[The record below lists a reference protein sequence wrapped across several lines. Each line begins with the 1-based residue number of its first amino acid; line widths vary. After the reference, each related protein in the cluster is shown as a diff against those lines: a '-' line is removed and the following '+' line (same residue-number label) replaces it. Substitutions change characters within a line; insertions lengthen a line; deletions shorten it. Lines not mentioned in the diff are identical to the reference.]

1 MQRNFDE
8 ILAKVNP
15 WQLSVAV
22 IDLDNV
28 AYNYKKVQEES
39 SHNVIV
45 SAVVKGD
52 SYGLGAVP
60 ISRRLYSEGCRYYF
74 VATIEEGIA
83 IREALPQEDVKV
95 FILSG
100 PLAGTEEMFIKH
112 NLTPVLNNRFQA
124 DLMIAESKKQNKKL
138 DVVVHID
145 TGMCR
150 NGYVEISQDEVKSIE
165 DNLNSLFVMSHLA
178 CADDVSNDL
187 NKKQLARFSE
197 TLKKFNNPIACLSA
211 TNGVFLGN
219 DFQFDIVRPGK
230 ALYGFVIREDK
241 RNVVKPVVNLFSRIV
256 QVNKI
261 KKGDTVGYGA
271 TFVADREMLTVTI
284 GMGYS
289 DGFMRKF
296 SGFGFGFLG
305 DHKMPMI
312 GRISMDYITFDATG
326 VDEKFLKIGNWVAL
340 TRTPDYTLESW
351 ALDLNTIPHEISCRL
366 GNRVQRI
373 YVGE

>member
-60 ISRRLYSEGCRYYF
+60 ISRKLYSEGCRYYF
-74 VATIEEGIA
+74 VATIDEGLA
-83 IREALPQEDVKV
+83 IRKALPKEDVKV

-100 PLAGTEEMFIKH
+100 PLAGTEEMFTNY
-112 NLTPVLNNRFQA
+112 NLTPVLNNKFQA
-124 DLMIAESKKQNKKL
+124 DVMIAEAKKQNKKL
-138 DVVVHID
+138 DVVIHVD

-150 NGYVEISQDEVKSIE
+150 NGYVEISQDEIKSVE
-165 DNLNSLFVMSHLA
+165 ENLNLLFVMSHLA
-178 CADDVSNDL
+178 CADDVENDL
-187 NKKQLARFSE
+187 NKKQLLRFIE
-197 TLKKFNNPIACLSA
+197 TLKKFDNPIACLSA

-230 ALYGFVIREDK
+230 ALYGFAIREDK

-256 QVNKI
+256 QVNHI

-271 TFVADREMLTVTI
+271 TFVADREMTTVTI

-296 SGFGFGFLG
+296 SGLGFGFLG